1 MGMTVK
7 ESIQKLSRKGIWIA
21 VATLRRAFA
30 VTAVCSRILLT
41 MSRDLG
47 TITDK
52 WTVLHGNWDV
62 VHCPF
67 RERHSAVIR
76 RSDLDIS
83 GAVQTPG

>member
-7 ESIQKLSRKGIWIA
+7 ESRQKLSRKGIW
-21 VATLRRAFA
+21 VAAI
-30 VTAVCSRILLT
+30 TAVCSRILST
-41 MSRDLG
+41 VSRDLR
-47 TITDK
+47 TIADK

-62 VHCPF
+62 VHYPF

-83 GAVQTPG
+83 GAVQTPGREAKYE